1 MGQEKMN
8 QQDEILI
15 KAVGAFGGG
24 VASTGRVCGCLT
36 GGIAFLSSLYGKD
49 RPEGK
54 DHPRMWRL
62 GYKLAKRFEDLT
74 KEYGGVDCRDIA
86 RVNWSDREAVKAFY
100 SGPDGRRPLCQ
111 KLVGDTAW
119 AMGEILEQADQ
130 P

>member
-1 MGQEKMN
+1 MN
-8 QQDEILI
+8 QQDDTLI

-36 GGIAFLSSLYGKD
+36 GGLAFLSSLYGKD

-62 GYKLAKRFEDLT
+62 SYKLAKRFEDLT

-86 RVNWSDREAVKAFY
+86 QVNWSDREAVKVFY
-100 SGPDGRRPLCQ
+100 SSPDGRRRHCQ
-111 KLVGDTAW
+111 KLVGDTACV
-119 AMGEILEQADQ
+119 MGEILEQAEQ

>member
-1 MGQEKMN
+1 MN

-15 KAVGAFGGG
+15 KSVGAFGGG
-24 VASTGRVCGCLT
+24 VASSGRVCGCLT

-54 DHPRMWRL
+54 DHPYMWRL
-62 GYKLAKRFEDLT
+62 TYKLNKKFEEFT

-86 RVNWSDREAVKAFY
+86 RVDWKDKEAVKDFY
-100 SGPDGRRPLCQ
+100 SGPDGRRRICQ
-111 KLVGDTAW
+111 KLVGDTAC

-130 P
+130 PS